1 MLTGKKTRKQPRKQ
15 GGSVN
20 SCHLKEGENMKLSQ
34 MASHSSAA
42 EGISSSSGS
51 FCDDQVDEEELA
63 VST

>member
-1 MLTGKKTRKQPRKQ
+1 MGKHARNQGNK
-15 GGSVN
+15 GGSLN
-20 SCHLKEGENMKLSQ
+20 ACHLKEGENRKISQ